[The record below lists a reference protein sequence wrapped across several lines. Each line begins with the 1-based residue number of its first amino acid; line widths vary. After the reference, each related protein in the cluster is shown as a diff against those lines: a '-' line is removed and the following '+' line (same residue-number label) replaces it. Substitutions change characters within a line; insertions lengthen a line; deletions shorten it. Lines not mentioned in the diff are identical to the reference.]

1 LHLVQKKG
9 DIVMS
14 TEVIFYGW
22 NRSVPGREQ
31 MSATHFQ
38 EYLGY
43 LAGLQQNGAIA
54 SFEVVLLRP
63 HGGDLNGFFL
73 IRGDTDQLNALQA
86 SDEYLNHVTR
96 GGLHL
101 EGSGAIR
108 GVTGESVM
116 DWMSR
121 WTQALPG

>member
-1 LHLVQKKG
+1 
-9 DIVMS
+9 MS
-14 TEVIFYGW
+14 TGVIFYGW

-31 MSATHFQ
+31 MSAAHFQ
-38 EYLGY
+38 EYVGY
-43 LAGLQQNGAIA
+43 LAELQQNGSID

-73 IRGDTDQLNALQA
+73 IRGDSDQLDALQA
-86 SDEYLNHVTR
+86 SDEYLDHLTR

-101 EGSGAIR
+101 EGSGAVR
-108 GVTGESVM
+108 GVTGEGVM

-121 WTQALPG
+121 WSEVVSSL

>member
-1 LHLVQKKG
+1 
-9 DIVMS
+9 MS

-31 MSATHFQ
+31 VSAAHFQ

-43 LAGLQQNGAIA
+43 LGELQQNGDID
-54 SFEVVLLRP
+54 SFEVVLLGP

-73 IRGDTDQLNALQA
+73 IRGNNDQLNALQA
-86 SDEYLNHVTR
+86 SDAYLNHVVR

-101 EGSGAIR
+101 EGAGAIR
-108 GVTGESVM
+108 GVTGEGVM
-116 DWMSR
+116 DWMNR
-121 WTQALPG
+121 WAGALPG